1 MVNLIILIL
10 LLGGGGYCW
19 GIGGFL
25 LLLGFGSLFRVRVRV
40 KIGMMGL
47 NKRGYFC
54 RMYGARSSQVCLMP
68 QL

>member
-25 LLLGFGSLFRVRVRV
+25 GLLEFGSFFRVRVR
-40 KIGMMGL
+40 IRMMGL

-54 RMYGARSSQVCLMP
+54 RMFGARSSQVCLMP